1 MVYSPRRTGL
11 GVLGVLSAPLGRS
24 VPGAPPKLSD
34 TESCLAKTSLDPGF
48 SGIQNDIL
56 KSMNWSTLVPKLIF
70 WVGHLLIHQWPVGR
84 HVFNDTFYTWYGVVH
99 AVAMERAPAVS
110 LKLQGWFQYFDYH
123 GNGRLSKSELLRGI
137 VKAYD
142 AACPSFVV
150 VDVFVMARKQ
160 QQKEM
165 LEMNFAFSKL
175 PADMGV

>member
-1 MVYSPRRTGL
+1 
-11 GVLGVLSAPLGRS
+11 
-24 VPGAPPKLSD
+24 
-34 TESCLAKTSLDPGF
+34 
-48 SGIQNDIL
+48 
-56 KSMNWSTLVPKLIF
+56 
-70 WVGHLLIHQWPVGR
+70 
-84 HVFNDTFYTWYGVVH
+84 
-99 AVAMERAPAVS
+99 MERAPAVS

-165 LEMNFAFSKL
+165 PEMNFAFSTL
-175 PADMGV
+175 PADMEVYFFVSNHAHFAFSCIILICAVYIREVLYLQNVFCAMPQHCSSNVSSFCRSFI